1 MSSRTSSRSQG
12 SELQPEI
19 ATLIQEARAC
29 RLKDESF
36 EKALGRVIRRNYGEG
51 KEGYEV
57 YIKTISAYRELMDKN
72 KPL

>member
-1 MSSRTSSRSQG
+1 
-12 SELQPEI
+12 
-19 ATLIQEARAC
+19 
-29 RLKDESF
+29 
-36 EKALGRVIRRNYGEG
+36 VIRRNYGEG